1 MKVCDPSPSG
11 TGSWLCSPPPASV
24 STSSLIHILR
34 KLRMF
39 RTLCAALALVCIGS
53 SAWSQTLR
61 FETNVGD
68 FDMVLN
74 PNDDP
79 NLQGLVDNIVAY
91 VGLGRYS
98 FSAINRA
105 PGGGN
110 TDPSDDFVLQ
120 MGGFMGFAPDPD
132 IWPLTLDSVDRL
144 PEAIVDAD
152 EDGAVDFPAIT
163 NSRST
168 VSLALAAGDVN
179 SGTSSFFINL
189 GDNAFLDSD
198 GFVPFAEIVN
208 MDTIDRIMAL
218 EQRDL
223 SSAIGQPGNL
233 AFIDVPVT
241 DDDSL
246 VIVKRVSVV
255 AADDDF
261 SFVGPIASALQLQRR
276 NSEAASAGSSG
287 LSSLEAS
294 MSSSDSS
301 LPPEALV
308 STSVPE
314 PTTAWMLAPIA
325 VWAACRKL
333 RTKKR

>member
-1 MKVCDPSPSG
+1 
-11 TGSWLCSPPPASV
+11 
-24 STSSLIHILR
+24 
-34 KLRMF
+34 MF
-39 RTLCAALALVCIGS
+39 RTLCAVLALVCIGS

-68 FDMVLN
+68 FDMLLN
-74 PNDDP
+74 PSDDP

-120 MGGFMGFAPDPD
+120 LGGFMGFAPDPD
-132 IWPLTLDSVDRL
+132 VWPLTLDSVDRL

-152 EDGAVDFPAIT
+152 EDGSVDFTTIT

-189 GDNAFLDSD
+189 GDNAFLDAQ

-223 SSAIGQPGNL
+223 SNAVGQPGNL

-241 DDDSL
+241 EDGSL

-255 AADDDF
+255 AAGEDF
-261 SFVGPIASALQLQRR
+261 SFVGPIASALQLQQR
-276 NSEAASAGSSG
+276 NNEAASGGSSR
-287 LSSLEAS
+287 LTSLES
-294 MSSSDSS
+294 SFSSSESS
-301 LPPEALV
+301 LPAESLA
-308 STSVPE
+308 STVVPE
-314 PTTAWMLAPIA
+314 PTAAILLAPIA
-325 VWAACRKL
+325 AWATYRKL
-333 RTKKR
+333 RRKKR